1 MKISKT
7 LAAVLALCL
16 SGMMLTACG
25 KTDDANKGSDTDA
38 RQTDTA
44 EDRRTDTDN
53 DVSDTSDVSVIT
65 DEDNPGRS
73 RDIDGDGFI
82 EDVVTAAED
91 IVDDVVDGAEDI
103 LDDMTPDEHDNST
116 VTTTDSD

>member
-1 MKISKT
+1 MKNCKT
-7 LAAVLALCL
+7 LAAIAALCL
-16 SGMMLTACG
+16 SGVMLTACG
-25 KTDDANKGSDTDA
+25 KTNDADKDRETTA
-38 RQTDTA
+38 RQTGM
-44 EDRRTDTDN
+44 TDEIGAGSDN

-65 DEDNPGRS
+65 DEDNPGKS

-91 IVDDVVDGAEDI
+91 IVVDVVDGAEDI

-116 VTTTDSD
+116 VTTTNME